1 MAMTG
6 FFCLPKTEAKKIS
19 KKKSLHVIWCYS

>member
-6 FFCLPKTEAKKIS
+6 FFCLPKTEAKKIPN
-19 KKKSLHVIWCYS
+19 KSLHVIWCYS